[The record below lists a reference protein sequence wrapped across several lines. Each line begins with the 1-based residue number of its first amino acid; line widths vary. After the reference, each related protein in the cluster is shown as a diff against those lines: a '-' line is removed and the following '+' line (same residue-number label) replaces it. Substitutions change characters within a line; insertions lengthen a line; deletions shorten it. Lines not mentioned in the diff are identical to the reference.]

1 MFNNL
6 SIFKKLMINCLI
18 SIIILAVI
26 GLLSY
31 LGIQKAT
38 HHIEMV
44 MKATPIMNAA
54 MAAKTET
61 AKTMLMFMELNTT
74 SNNKELEDVWQEYQK
89 IAAALRKEFKTIQTL
104 NVDADCLEIHKEN
117 FTNIIK
123 IIQNVDKQYETL
135 IQTNIEQLHQLK
147 IKQFQGIDFDND
159 TFNKIDDIFDKTG
172 NQLIKQ
178 MDEVEKEIK
187 FVMDDLQKS
196 SFTVALNTGKTNLFA
211 ILSGIIILLIS
222 SQFLARIITKPLINA
237 VELIKTISNG
247 DFTQK
252 INIDQQDE
260 VGQLAQAMNS
270 MVTKLKIMFRDLQR
284 GSTTINITAE
294 ELTNISEQM
303 KKQADFTKDKAVI
316 VSSAA
321 EEMSVSMNSVATIVE
336 QATGNVN
343 MVAASME
350 EMTATVQEIAKNAER
365 GQVVTNNA
373 VTVAEDT
380 TQKIEDLD
388 LAAREI
394 NKVTEAIT
402 EISEQ
407 TNLLALNATIEAARA
422 GEAGKGFAV
431 VANEIKDL
439 AKQTSLSSHEIK
451 QKIAGI
457 QETTQATVA
466 GISKIAQ
473 VINEINEN
481 VSGIAS
487 AVEEQAATASE
498 ISSNIAQASSGINEM
513 NEAIAQSAAVAQ
525 EITRDIQEVSITA
538 IHSAENT
545 DEVRASIIEL
555 SDLSAELT
563 NMAESVNIGSSRF
576 NIGSIKKAHLAWKGK
591 LTQVVSGELK
601 MQPSE
606 VTSHHACELGK
617 WIKEESAKKDGLSN
631 ENEFKIMIR
640 HHEKVHTLAAD
651 IVKEVNQGNTET
663 VGRMLHAFN
672 ETRLALFKSLDVL
685 YKD

>member
-1 MFNNL
+1 
-6 SIFKKLMINCLI
+6 
-18 SIIILAVI
+18 
-26 GLLSY
+26 
-31 LGIQKAT
+31 
-38 HHIEMV
+38 
-44 MKATPIMNAA
+44 
-54 MAAKTET
+54 
-61 AKTMLMFMELNTT
+61 
-74 SNNKELEDVWQEYQK
+74 
-89 IAAALRKEFKTIQTL
+89 
-104 NVDADCLEIHKEN
+104 
-117 FTNIIK
+117 
-123 IIQNVDKQYETL
+123 
-135 IQTNIEQLHQLK
+135 
-147 IKQFQGIDFDND
+147 
-159 TFNKIDDIFDKTG
+159 
-172 NQLIKQ
+172 
-178 MDEVEKEIK
+178 
-187 FVMDDLQKS
+187 
-196 SFTVALNTGKTNLFA
+196 
-211 ILSGIIILLIS
+211 
-222 SQFLARIITKPLINA
+222 
-237 VELIKTISNG
+237 
-247 DFTQK
+247 
-252 INIDQQDE
+252 
-260 VGQLAQAMNS
+260 MNS

-373 VTVAEDT
+373 VAVAEDT

-545 DEVRASIIEL
+545 DDVRASIIEL
-555 SDLSAELT
+555 SDLSIELT

-591 LTQVVSGELK
+591 LTQVISGELK
-601 MQPSE
+601 LQPGE

-640 HHEKVHTLAAD
+640 HHEKVHTLAVD

-663 VGRMLHAFN
+663 IAKMLYAFN